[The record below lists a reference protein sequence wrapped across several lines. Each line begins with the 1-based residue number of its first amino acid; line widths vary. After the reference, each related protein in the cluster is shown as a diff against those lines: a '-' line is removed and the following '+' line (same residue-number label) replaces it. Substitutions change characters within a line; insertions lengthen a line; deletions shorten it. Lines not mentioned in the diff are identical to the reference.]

1 MTIIENR
8 PTADQSSADESA
20 SSVAWS
26 TVHSRSAA
34 LREVVRQLDAGRP
47 LPWDSMTAAVFA
59 DRDELLQALHE
70 LWSRRL
76 HGRIDLA
83 LETDDHELRESVA
96 RAWIETVDD
105 LPGVRQVLDEHAD
118 EPALRQLERTQLR
131 AVAVA
136 AGLATFGDPIA
147 HSATVGAQFVESLRG
162 RTPDWRRKPSML
174 RRALGALLG

>member
-1 MTIIENR
+1 MTIIENHR
-8 PTADQSSADESA
+8 HAEESDRSA
-20 SSVAWS
+20 AWS
-26 TVHSRSAA
+26 NVHSRSAA
-34 LREVVRQLDAGRP
+34 LREVVRLLDSGRE
-47 LPWDSMTAAVFA
+47 LPWDAATAVVFR
-59 DRDELLQALHE
+59 DRDDLLQGLHE

-83 LETDDHELRESVA
+83 LETDDHELCESVA

-105 LPGVRQVLDEHAD
+105 LPGVRRVLDDHAD

-147 HSATVGAQFVESLRG
+147 HSATAGAQFVASLRG
-162 RTPDWRRKPSML
+162 RTPDWRKKPSLL
-174 RRALGALLG
+174 RRMMRALLG

>member
-8 PTADQSSADESA
+8 PSADESV
-20 SSVAWS
+20 SRTAWS

-47 LPWDSMTAAVFA
+47 LPWDSMTAAVFG

-83 LETDDHELRESVA
+83 LETDHHELRESVA
-96 RAWIETVDD
+96 RAWIETVED
-105 LPGVRQVLDEHAD
+105 LPGVRRVLDEHAD

-147 HSATVGAQFVESLRG
+147 HSATAGGQFVASLRG
-162 RTPDWRRKPSML
+162 RTPDWRHKPSL
-174 RRALGALLG
+174 FRRALRALVG

>member
-8 PTADQSSADESA
+8 PSAEESA
-20 SSVAWS
+20 SSTAWS
-26 TVHSRSAA
+26 TVHSRSSA
-34 LREVVRQLDAGRP
+34 LREVVRRLDAGQG
-47 LPWDSMTAAVFA
+47 LSWDYTSTGVFG

-83 LETDDHELRESVA
+83 LETDGHELRESVA

-118 EPALRQLERTQLR
+118 APALRQLQRTQLR

-147 HSATVGAQFVESLRG
+147 HSATAGAELVESLRG
-162 RTPDWRRKPSML
+162 RTPDWRHKPSL
-174 RRALGALLG
+174 FRRALTALLG

>member
-8 PTADQSSADESA
+8 PSADRVSA
-20 SSVAWS
+20 AWS

-34 LREVVRQLDAGRP
+34 VREVVRRLDAGEV
-47 LPWDSMTAAVFA
+47 LPWDSTTALVFG
-59 DRDELLQALHE
+59 DRDALLQALHE

-96 RAWIETVDD
+96 RAWIETAHD
-105 LPGVRQVLDEHAD
+105 LPGVRRVLDEHAD

-136 AGLATFGDPIA
+136 AGLATFADPIA
-147 HSATVGAQFVESLRG
+147 HSATAGAQLVASLRG
-162 RTPDWRRKPSML
+162 RTPDWRQKPSLL
-174 RRALGALLG
+174 RRMARALLG